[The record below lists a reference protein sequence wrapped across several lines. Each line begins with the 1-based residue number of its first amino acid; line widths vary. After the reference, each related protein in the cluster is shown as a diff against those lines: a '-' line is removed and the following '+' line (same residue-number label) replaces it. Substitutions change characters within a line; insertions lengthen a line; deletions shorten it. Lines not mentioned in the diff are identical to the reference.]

1 MRLPSRWVTNPAGS
15 NPNRKERTL
24 REFALFVF
32 PPYTKRSLHSRL
44 PPPTALH
51 GAACSQKGRPPRCP
65 RLRYGL
71 PHPVT
76 AHTTQKQ
83 NLPVAALT
91 AGDKHPIPHPQDRTS
106 PLPRPRHKTDTAPDG
121 TSHKIWVTPK
131 GNAQLERDRI
141 PHRLPPPLQAPKE
154 AETDGEDA
162 EKESSD
168 TVQKRVCG
176 MLRPRMEGLKLPKLL
191 HSTPSGHQYR
201 YFNLLI
207 HIA

>member
-32 PPYTKRSLHSRL
+32 RPYPKRSPHSRR
-44 PPPTALH
+44 PPPTAHH
-51 GAACSQKGRPPRCP
+51 GTTRSQKGRLPRRPQC
-65 RLRYGL
+65 GL
-71 PHPVT
+71 PHPI
-76 AHTTQKQ
+76 
-83 NLPVAALT
+83 AALT

-106 PLPRPRHKTDTAPDG
+106 PLPRPRQKTDTAPDG
-121 TSHKIWVTPK
+121 SPCKRKFAPRAMSSSKGTGSTNRKTPT
-131 GNAQLERDRI
+131 
-141 PHRLPPPLQAPKE
+141 PQAPKE

-176 MLRPRMEGLKLPKLL
+176 MLRPRIEGLKLPKLL
-191 HSTPSGHQYR
+191 HSTPLGHQYR